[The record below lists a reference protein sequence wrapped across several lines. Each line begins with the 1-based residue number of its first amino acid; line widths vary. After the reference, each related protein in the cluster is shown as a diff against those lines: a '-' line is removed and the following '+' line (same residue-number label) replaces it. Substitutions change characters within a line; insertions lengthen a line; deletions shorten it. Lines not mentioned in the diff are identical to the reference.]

1 LIGNTNKKIGLMKT
15 KFFIIV
21 AAFAIFSLYSCTKEQ
36 TVDQASID
44 FADDEALS
52 DAVFDD
58 VFNTVDN
65 ADIILDNYSLSRSLT
80 ISTDTC
86 PLITISPLTP
96 GVWPKTIT
104 IDFGTGCTG
113 LYDNTRSGKIIIEIT
128 GPRMEEGSVKT
139 VTFENYY
146 FNGIKVEGTKVIE
159 NMGYNNNLNLVFSVQ
174 LMNGKL
180 TLPEGQTI
188 QRSFQHQREWTAG
201 IMTRNIWDD
210 EFLISGTSEGQTI
223 NGLAY
228 KNTIMNAIRWQRVCR
243 FAVSGTVSMQC
254 EDADP
259 IVIDYGNGDCDDV
272 ATVTRNGETKQLQL
286 KFRHRF
292 MMGN

>member
-1 LIGNTNKKIGLMKT
+1 MKT
-15 KFFIIV
+15 KLFIIV
-21 AAFAIFSLYSCTKEQ
+21 AALAFFSLYSCTKEQ
-36 TVDQASID
+36 TVDQTSVN

-80 ISTDTC
+80 TSTDTC
-86 PLITISPLTP
+86 PVITITPLTP

-159 NMGYNNNLNLVFSVQ
+159 NMGYNNNLNLVFSVH
-174 LMNGKL
+174 LMNGVL

-210 EFLISGTSEGQTI
+210 EFLITGTSEGQTI

-228 KNTIMNAIRWQRVCR
+228 NNTIMNAIRWQRVCR
-243 FAVSGTVSMQC
+243 FAVSGTVSIQC
-254 EDADP
+254 EGADP

-272 ATVTRNGETKQLQL
+272 ATVTRNGESKQLQL

>member
-1 LIGNTNKKIGLMKT
+1 MKT
-15 KFFIIV
+15 KLFIIV
-21 AAFAIFSLYSCTKEQ
+21 AALAFFSLYSCTKEQ
-36 TVDQASID
+36 TVDQTSVN

-80 ISTDTC
+80 TSTDTC
-86 PLITISPLTP
+86 PVITITPLTP

-174 LMNGKL
+174 LMNGVL

-210 EFLISGTSEGQTI
+210 EFLITGTSEGQTI

-228 KNTIMNAIRWQRVCR
+228 NNTIMNAIRWQRVCR
-243 FAVSGTVSMQC
+243 FAVSGTVSIQC
-254 EDADP
+254 EGADP

-272 ATVTRNGETKQLQL
+272 ATVTRNGESKQLQL